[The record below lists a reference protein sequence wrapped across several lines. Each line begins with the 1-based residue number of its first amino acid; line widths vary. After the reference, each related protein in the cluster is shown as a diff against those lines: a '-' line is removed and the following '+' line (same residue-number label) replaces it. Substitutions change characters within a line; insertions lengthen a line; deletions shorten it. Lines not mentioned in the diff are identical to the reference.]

1 MQCTIGNAHFTFSDV
16 PLNELSKF
24 VSEITASTN
33 RADNVEYESEE
44 YHEERN
50 DEENEEDD
58 EENEERNDEENEE
71 RNDEENEENEE
82 NEEINDEENEENDEE
97 NEQHNE
103 DQLILPI
110 YQPVIPEVANI
121 DGVIKFKCIHHG
133 CLKTCK
139 TLGEIQGHWVRMH
152 MHERWQDLCH
162 PVYVNDCNQLP
173 SRRKWVCLRER
184 CTCVK
189 KGGFNKQRMACHLAL
204 YYQNSLFYDGR

>member
-1 MQCTIGNAHFTFSDV
+1 MTTTTCTMQCTIGNAHFTFSDV

-33 RADNVEYESEE
+33 RADNVEYDSEE

-50 DEENEEDD
+50 DEENEENEERID
-58 EENEERNDEENEE
+58 EENEE
-71 RNDEENEENEE
+71 
-82 NEEINDEENEENDEE
+82 ENDEE
-97 NEQHNE
+97 IEQHN
-103 DQLILPI
+103 DQQIHVPAT
-110 YQPVIPEVANI
+110 PEIIIV
-121 DGVIKFKCIHHG
+121 DGVPKFKCIHHG
-133 CLKTCK
+133 CLKTCN

-204 YYQNSLFYDGR
+204 YYQNSPFYDGR